1 METAL
6 NYLDDKVMFV
16 STDEQKMKTRLSKLA
31 SQYPQECVITVRPED
46 NDGCMNAKLPA
57 GWLKIYPPPKRE
69 YTEEQKEA
77 LRKRAQKMFAVRKQK
92 EGR

>member
-6 NYLDDKVMFV
+6 NYLDDKVMFI
-16 STDEQKMKTRLSKLA
+16 STDEQKMKSRLMKLA
-31 SQYPQECVITVRPED
+31 AEHPQECVITVRPEN

-57 GWLKIYPPPKRE
+57 GWLSIYPPQKRE

-77 LRKRAQKMFAVRKQK
+77 LRERAQKMLAARNQN
-92 EGR
+92 GGY

>member
-6 NYLDDKVMFV
+6 NYLDDKVMFI
-16 STDEQKMKTRLSKLA
+16 STDEQKMKSRLMKLA
-31 SQYPQECVITVRPED
+31 AEHPQECVITVYPEN

-77 LRKRAQKMFAVRKQK
+77 LRERAQKMLAARKQN

>member
-6 NYLDDKVMFV
+6 NYLDDKVMFI
-16 STDEQKMKTRLSKLA
+16 STDEQKMKSRLMKLA
-31 SQYPQECVITVRPED
+31 AEHPQECVITVRPEN

-57 GWLKIYPPPKRE
+57 GWLRIYPPQKRE

-77 LRKRAQKMFAVRKQK
+77 LRERAQKMLAARKQN